1 MPPRELPPQFGP
13 LDAAFLNFER
23 REMPLHIGSVSLCD
37 GLVPFAGFVAG
48 IERKLDLLPRYRQ
61 KAVRP
66 FLNVGLPTWQYDPK
80 FDIRRHI
87 FHVTLDAPATDAQLR
102 ALTGR
107 IFTSLLDRDKPL
119 WEVYVVDGLA
129 GGRSAIVTKVH
140 HAMVDGVSGVGLLN
154 VMFDPSPDAPPV
166 PKGAPRR
173 KRNRPPPPDE
183 TQIFTSALRGA
194 FQSTLDQL
202 AGARKRLA
210 AYGSSLFHDSQA
222 VAGLERLVDA
232 LPQVLGSL
240 ERLPFN
246 RPCSGDRKVAWSEHS
261 FTDARAIRTACGGTV
276 NDVVL
281 TVLAGAVM
289 RYLKLHK
296 ESLRNRYFRVMVPV
310 NLRPAG
316 GRGTFGN
323 CVSIL
328 PVTLPLFIKDPVE
341 RLRHIAAQTGAMKDA
356 RVAELIWAGIQWLGA
371 LPPPLQALAGSLSLF
386 STPVP
391 IMHMVATNVPGPQV
405 PLYANGTRLL
415 TMYPYVPA
423 GWDLGVTLA
432 IQSYDGK
439 LFFSFTI
446 DAQAAPDGER
456 MKEFLDASFVE
467 LRKAAKVPGTEP
479 AARSKQRR
487 QAPTGA
493 E

>member
-202 AGARKRLA
+202 AGARKSLA
-210 AYGSSLFHDSQA
+210 AYGASLFHDSQA

-246 RPCSGDRKVAWSEHS
+246 RPCSGERKVAWSEHS

-316 GRGTFGN
+316 DRGTFGN
-323 CVSIL
+323 YVSIL

-405 PLYANGTRLL
+405 PLYSNGRRLL